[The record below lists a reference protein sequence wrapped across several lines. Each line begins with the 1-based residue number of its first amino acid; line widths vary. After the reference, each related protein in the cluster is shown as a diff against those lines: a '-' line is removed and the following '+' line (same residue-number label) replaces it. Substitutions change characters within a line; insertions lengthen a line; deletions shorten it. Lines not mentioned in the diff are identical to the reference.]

1 VGLLGISLHRHRI
14 LPTKLLEL
22 DGIGCAELRQLQHL
36 ILHLPKSMPSV
47 EALRSLRRALG
58 LLNGSPKAILQKPGC
73 GQVKQ
78 QLLQPSTRQYSSCPI
93 LHQEQQEIHAAPEI
107 KFKNSTNG
115 QNDTTIPLLKRIR
128 VIPASPSYFT
138 GKPHFTDD
146 LLSLQT
152 LLRKYQTLP
161 VIDPSLAPRVAW
173 KTVTE
178 YKNTTDE
185 QHVRSGSYSKIIQV
199 LKRLNQIHPSV
210 MPEEVTEAMQRFKR
224 DVQPFVNIPNQ
235 HFVDVYG
242 RSMGV
247 GRRKTS
253 TARAWIVEGDGEV
266 LINGKTLTQMFGR
279 LHDRESAIW
288 ALKSTERV
296 DKYNVFA
303 LVQGGGVTGQAEA
316 LTLAI
321 AKALLVQEP
330 ALKPAL
336 RRGEFAFF
344 RSFHFTLAWWI
355 FRLLLQAWATLSQKA
370 ISQPIYGRI

>member
-1 VGLLGISLHRHRI
+1 
-14 LPTKLLEL
+14 
-22 DGIGCAELRQLQHL
+22 
-36 ILHLPKSMPSV
+36 MPSV
-47 EALRSLRRALG
+47 EALRSLRRALR
-58 LLNGSPKAILQKPGC
+58 LLNGSPTAVSRPGC
-73 GQVKQ
+73 IQRKERQ
-78 QLLQPSTRQYSSCPI
+78 LQPSTRHFSSRPV
-93 LHQEQQEIHAAPEI
+93 LGREQQEIRAAPEI
-107 KFKNSTNG
+107 KFSNPANDQNSTVV
-115 QNDTTIPLLKRIR
+115 PLLKRVRI
-128 VIPASPSYFT
+128 VPASPSYFT
-138 GKPHFTDD
+138 GKPYFTDD
-146 LLSLQT
+146 LLSLQA

-161 VIDPSLAPRVAW
+161 VVEPGLAPRVAW
-173 KTVTE
+173 KSVTE

-185 QHVRSGSYSKIIQV
+185 EHVKSGSYSKLIQV

-210 MPEEVTEAMQRFKR
+210 MPEEVMEAMKRFKR
-224 DVQPFVNIPNQ
+224 DVQPFVNTPNP

-253 TARAWIVEGDGEV
+253 TARAWLVEGDGEV
-266 LINGKTLTQMFGR
+266 MINGRTLTQMFGR

-288 ALKSTERV
+288 ALKATDRV

-336 RRGEFAFF
+336 RRGEFSVHFSP
-344 RSFHFTLAWWI
+344 SFIFT
-355 FRLLLQAWATLSQKA
+355 F
-370 ISQPIYGRI
+370 